1 MKKQQGFTLIE
12 LMIVV
17 AVIGVLS
24 AIAIPQYQKY
34 VAKAEV
40 ASVLS
45 TMTGI
50 KTNLEAFIVENGRFP
65 TGAADSDEKP
75 VDLGAPE
82 VMPLGTFT
90 LNPGTKDA
98 GTLNLLFGSDNV
110 NALLQGD
117 NLTLTRV
124 ATTGTWT
131 CSSADIDQ
139 ALLPKGCKTAAGEDE
154 SEGEG

>member
-65 TGAADSDEKP
+65 KGEVGEMP
-75 VDLGAPE
+75 VDLGAP
-82 VMPLGTFT
+82 VDMPLGEFT
-90 LNPGTKDA
+90 LTPSGTTDA
-98 GTLNLLFGSDNV
+98 GTLDLKFKDKDV
-110 NALLQGD
+110 NALLKE
-117 NLTLTRV
+117 LTLTIGRE
-124 ATTGTWT
+124 AKTGTWT
-131 CSSADIDQ
+131 CTSKNIEK
-139 ALLPKGCKTAAGEDE
+139 ALLPKGCTHKA
-154 SEGEG
+154 

>member
-65 TGAADSDEKP
+65 AGTAGEMPK
-75 VDLGAPE
+75 DLGAPDK
-82 VMPLGTFT
+82 MPLGAF
-90 LNPGTKDA
+90 LLKPGTKDD
-98 GTLNLLFGSDNV
+98 GTLNLEFGKTNV
-110 NALLQGD
+110 NALLQGR
-117 NLTLTRV
+117 NLTLVRE
-124 ATTGTWT
+124 AETGTWT
-131 CSSADIDQ
+131 CTSKDIEK
-139 ALLPKGCKTAAGEDE
+139 ALLPKGCGSTKA
-154 SEGEG
+154 

>member
-45 TMTGI
+45 TMTGV
-50 KTNLEAFIVENGRFP
+50 KTNIEAFVVENGRFP
-65 TGAADSDEKP
+65 DNSTVGETPK
-75 VDLGAPE
+75 DLGAPD
-82 VMPLGTFT
+82 VMPLGDFT
-90 LNPGTKDA
+90 LAKIGTSDA
-98 GTLNLLFGSDNV
+98 GTLTLAFKSANV
-110 NALLQGD
+110 NALLKGD
-117 NLTLTRV
+117 SLVLTRI
-124 ATTGTWT
+124 TETGTWT
-131 CSSADIDQ
+131 CTSTNIEK
-139 ALLPKGCKTAAGEDE
+139 ALLPKGCTSSKAAP
-154 SEGEG
+154 STN

>member
-65 TGAADSDEKP
+65 KGEAGEMP
-75 VDLGAPE
+75 VDLGAPAI
-82 VMPLGTFT
+82 MPLGEFT
-90 LNPGTKDA
+90 LNPGTKDD
-98 GTLNLLFGSDNV
+98 GTLNLEFNATDV
-110 NALLQGD
+110 NALLQED

-124 ATTGTWT
+124 AETGTWT
-131 CSSADIDQ
+131 CTSADIEQ
-139 ALLPKGCKTAAGEDE
+139 ALLPKGCKSTKA
-154 SEGEG
+154 

>member
-65 TGAADSDEKP
+65 TGKTGEEP

-82 VMPLGTFT
+82 VMPLGEFT
-90 LNPGTKDA
+90 LTPVEATDA
-98 GTLNLLFGSDNV
+98 GTLALKFNPTEV
-110 NALLQGD
+110 NALLK
-117 NLTLTRV
+117 NLTLTIGRE
-124 ATTGTWT
+124 TKTGTWT
-131 CSSADIDQ
+131 CTSKDIEK
-139 ALLPKGCKTAAGEDE
+139 ALLPKGCNFSKV
-154 SEGEG
+154 

>member
-65 TGAADSDEKP
+65 TGKTGEEP
-75 VDLGAPE
+75 VDLGAPK
-82 VMPLGTFT
+82 VMPLGEFS
-90 LNPGTKDA
+90 LEPGTKDA
-98 GTLNLLFGSDNV
+98 GTLNLEFGDTNV
-110 NALLQGD
+110 NALLQGS
-117 NLTLTRV
+117 NLTLARE
-124 ATTGTWT
+124 AKTGTWT
-131 CSSADIDQ
+131 CTSADIEK
-139 ALLPKGCKTAAGEDE
+139 ALLPKGCTSTLIA
-154 SEGEG
+154 S

>member
-65 TGAADSDEKP
+65 KGTAGELP

-82 VMPLGTFT
+82 VMPLGEFS
-90 LNPGTKDA
+90 LKPGTKDA
-98 GTLNLLFGSDNV
+98 GTLDLKFKATDV
-110 NALLQGD
+110 NALLQED
-117 NLTLTRV
+117 TLTLTR
-124 ATTGTWT
+124 AAETGTWT
-131 CSSADIDQ
+131 CTSANIEQ
-139 ALLPKGCKTAAGEDE
+139 ALLPKGCTSTLTAG
-154 SEGEG
+154 

>member
-34 VAKAEV
+34 VAKTEV

-50 KTNLEAFIVENGRFP
+50 KTNIEAFVVENGRFP
-65 TGAADSDEKP
+65 TGKDKETPKA
-75 VDLGAPE
+75 LGAPE
-82 VMPLGTFT
+82 SMPLGAFT
-90 LNPGTKDA
+90 ITPSGTDDA
-98 GTLNLLFGSDNV
+98 GTLDLKFNKTNV
-110 NALLQGD
+110 NALLKD
-117 NLTLTRV
+117 LTLTLTRTK
-124 ATTGTWT
+124 TTGVWT
-131 CSSADIDQ
+131 CSTKDIEQ
-139 ALLPKGCKTAAGEDE
+139 ALLPKGCTSSK
-154 SEGEG
+154 S

>member
-65 TGAADSDEKP
+65 DNSTVGETPK
-75 VDLGAPE
+75 DLGAPD
-82 VMPLGTFT
+82 VMPLGGFT
-90 LNPGTKDA
+90 LAKVGTTDA
-98 GTLNLLFGSDNV
+98 GTLTLLFNDDDV
-110 NALLQGD
+110 NALLKKTS
-117 NLTLTRV
+117 LILTRA

-131 CSSADIDQ
+131 CTSADIEK
-139 ALLPKGCKTAAGEDE
+139 ALLPKGCTSSKTA
-154 SEGEG
+154 S